1 MSLKKGPDAEPDK
14 SSEVVSASG
23 AESNSASSVAAD
35 SNEPNDWQTYK
46 RLLGYVKPHW
56 FVFLVATVFF
66 LVASSAEGY
75 FAFIFGDLVE
85 SFQQM
90 GDSDHSFD
98 DSLYRIPLMIFG
110 LAVARAI
117 GEVIGEILLSR
128 ISFSVVHALRTELFE
143 QLLDLPSSYFDN
155 SSQGHLV
162 SRITFNVAQMRDT
175 GTEALRSLVQDGG
188 KVIVF
193 FTGMLLISWKLT
205 LIFVAIAP
213 VVGAIVAVASKRFRR
228 ISRRI
233 QNSMGDVT
241 HVASELVSG
250 YRVIR
255 TFGGEPYERDRFTSA
270 SLTNTRQNL
279 KMVLTKA
286 SSTQIIQVLIAAAL
300 ALLIALLY
308 NPSIAGEMSAG
319 DVVTFLG
326 LAGLL
331 ARPIKKLTEINARL
345 QRGLAAAEDVFA
357 QFDEERESDEGTLST
372 DRVTGHVSFRNVGFG
387 YEGSKTTVLEGIDF
401 DVEPGQTVA
410 LVGRS
415 GSGKSTLVS
424 LIPRFYE
431 PTSGEILLDG
441 EVLSSYQ
448 MAALRRQIALVTQ
461 QVTLFNDTL
470 ERNIAY
476 GMLEGTEPEKLDDAV
491 RRSHV
496 AAFLADLPDGLQT
509 LLGDNGVLLSGGQR
523 QRVAIARALL
533 KDAPILILDEAT
545 SALDT
550 ASERHIQEALD
561 EVMKGRT
568 TFVIAHRLSTIE
580 NADRI
585 MVLDQGSIVESG
597 SHEELLLL
605 DGHYAALHKAQFSK
619 PSKGKRKKAS
629 RSSRLLGQLSGKAHE
644 GAASSTTPTSS
655 NASVAST
662 GSNGRLARAWYS
674 GAFWPKLLWPLGK
687 IVERVAMSRR
697 QRYLTGKSEV
707 WRAPVPVIVV
717 GNITAGGTGKT
728 PFVIFLVHWL
738 RSRGFNPGVVS
749 RGYGGNADSYPL
761 SVTGSSSPAEAG
773 DEAPLIA
780 SRTAAPVVVDPDRVA
795 AAKALLESHQCDVIV
810 SDDGLQHYAL
820 GRDVEIV
827 MLDGERGL
835 GNGLPI
841 PAGPMRE
848 PRARLESVDMLV
860 ALGGEP
866 TDVDDCHVASVTAC
880 AFTHLVTREEIAPE
894 DFVER
899 YPRVQAV
906 AGIGNPSRFLTTLT
920 ELGLVAGLRQFP
932 DHHDFVASDLHVPSG
947 DVIVMTEKDAT
958 KVRALLDSG
967 QLPRDRAYFALQVE
981 LTVPASLE
989 QQLETVLESHGVT
1002 VGARA

>member
-1 MSLKKGPDAEPDK
+1 MSSKQETEPESEK
-14 SSEVVSASG
+14 SQATT
-23 AESNSASSVAAD
+23 
-35 SNEPNDWQTYK
+35 PNDWQTYK

-56 FVFLVATVFF
+56 FVFVVATLFF
-66 LVASSAEGY
+66 LVGSSAEGY

-90 GDSDHSFD
+90 GDADSSFD
-98 DSLYRIPLMIFG
+98 DTLYLIPLMIFG

-162 SRITFNVAQMRDT
+162 SRITYNVAQMRDT

-213 VVGAIVAVASKRFRR
+213 IVGAIVAVASKRFRR

-270 SLTNTRQNL
+270 SETNTRQNL

-300 ALLIALLY
+300 ALLVALLY

-357 QFDEERESDEGTLST
+357 QFDEERESDEGTLT
-372 DRVTGHVSFRNVGFG
+372 TERVTGRVSFRNVGFG
-387 YEGSKTTVLEGIDF
+387 YVGSKTTVLEGIDF

-410 LVGRS
+410 LVGKS

-441 EVLSSYQ
+441 EALNSYQ

-476 GMLEGTEPEKLDDAV
+476 GMLEGAEDEKLDDAV

-496 AAFLADLPDGLQT
+496 AAFLDDLPEGLQT
-509 LLGDNGVLLSGGQR
+509 LLGDDGVLLSGGQR

-597 SHEELLLL
+597 SHEELLAL

-619 PSKGKRKKAS
+619 PAKGKRRKGS
-629 RSSRLLGQLSGKAHE
+629 RSSRLLGQLSGKQAL
-644 GAASSTTPTSS
+644 GSAQQPATAAVK
-655 NASVAST
+655 ASVVSS
-662 GSNGRLARAWYS
+662 GSNGRFARAWYS

-687 IVERVAMSRR
+687 VAQRVATSRR

-738 RSRGFNPGVVS
+738 LSRGFSPGVVS
-749 RGYGGNADSYPL
+749 RGYGGKASSYPL
-761 SVTGSSSPAEAG
+761 VVTSSTSPSEAG

-780 SRTAAPVVVDPDRVA
+780 SRTGAPVVVDPDRTA
-795 AAKALLESHQCDVIV
+795 AAKALLDAHNCDVIV

-835 GNGLPI
+835 GNVLPI

-848 PRARLESVDMLV
+848 PRSRLESVDMLV
-860 ALGGEP
+860 AIGGEP
-866 TDVDDCHVASVTAC
+866 TGIENCHVATLTAR
-880 AFTHLVTREEIAPE
+880 AFIHLVTREEIAPE
-894 DFVER
+894 VFVER
-899 YPRVQAV
+899 FPRVQAV
-906 AGIGNPSRFLTTLT
+906 AGIGNPSRFLTTLS

-932 DHHDFVASDLHVPSG
+932 DHHDFVASDLDVPSG
-947 DVIVMTEKDAT
+947 DVVVMTEKDAT

-967 QLPRDRAYFALQVE
+967 QLPQDRAYFALQVE
-981 LTVPASLE
+981 LTVPTDLE
-989 QQLETVLESHGVT
+989 QKLATVLEAHGVT
-1002 VGARA
+1002 IGELA